1 MKSSRMLIGVACMFL
16 ALAVG
21 LSVVIWQDTSLA
33 AIVGL
38 FALGFGC
45 GMATGVWSARRSGES
60 GG

>member
-1 MKSSRMLIGVACMFL
+1 MKSSRRLIGVAFMFL
-16 ALAVG
+16 ALAAA

-45 GMATGVWSARRSGES
+45 GMATGVWFAKRSR
-60 GG
+60 